1 MPWTGAGWRRF
12 VPQPTVQARPR
23 VKEFVRE
30 LPSTARWIDLG
41 AGGRRLRD
49 DVLRVDSAFGES
61 AELVADG
68 HRLPFRDSSLD
79 SVVSTGTLEHVREP
93 ATVLGEIRRVL
104 RDGGLVYLE
113 VPFLQGYHADPD
125 DYWRFTQSGLRLLLQ
140 QGGFVV
146 RESGAHM
153 GPASG
158 VCWIVSEVI
167 ASLFGE
173 GRLHRAG
180 LLLGRCL
187 VWPLK
192 FLDYGIMRL
201 PGSARVASGVFAIG
215 CKASTVSRSQAAGL
229 GEAGR
234 ESCLAPDS
242 PVSS

>member
-23 VKEFVRE
+23 VKAFVQQ
-30 LPSTARWIDLG
+30 LPGQAHWIDLG
-41 AGGRRLRD
+41 AGGRRLRSD
-49 DVLRVDSAFGES
+49 AVRVDRDLNES

-104 RDGGLVYLE
+104 RDGGQVYLE

-125 DYWRFTQSGLRLLLQ
+125 DYWRFTQNGLRLLLQ
-140 QGGFVV
+140 QGGFAVQ
-146 RESGAHM
+146 ESGAHM

-158 VCWIVSEVI
+158 MCWIASEVI

-187 VWPLK
+187 VWPFK
-192 FLDYGIMRL
+192 FLDYAIMML

-215 CKASTVSRSQAAGL
+215 RKGAV
-229 GEAGR
+229 
-234 ESCLAPDS
+234 ESLPNS
-242 PVSS
+242 PESP

>member
-30 LPSTARWIDLG
+30 LPLTARWIDLG

-49 DVLRVDSAFGES
+49 DVLRVDSAFRES

-68 HRLPFRDSSLD
+68 HRLPLRDSSLD
-79 SVVSTGTLEHVREP
+79 GVVSTGTLEHVREP

-125 DYWRFTQSGLRLLLQ
+125 DYWRFTQNGLRLMLQ
-140 QGGFVV
+140 QCGFEVQD
-146 RESGAHM
+146 SGSHM
-153 GPASG
+153 GPASA

-167 ASLFGE
+167 ASAFGE
-173 GRLHRAG
+173 GALHRVG
-180 LLLGRCL
+180 LLAGRCL
-187 VWPLK
+187 VWPFK
-192 FLDYGIMRL
+192 FLDYGIMSL
-201 PGSARVASGVFAIG
+201 PASSRVASGVWA
-215 CKASTVSRSQAAGL
+215 V
-229 GEAGR
+229 GR
-234 ESCLAPDS
+234 KPLPARTG
-242 PVSS
+242 